1 MWYFIMFFVLTATG
15 FSIGYDVADNNDI
28 PMQDIGKAIEAC
40 QPNGGLKFLKA
51 NGKTAVCV
59 NDVRITFK

>member
-1 MWYFIMFFVLTATG
+1 MWYLIMFFVLIATG
-15 FSIGYDVADNNDI
+15 FSIGYDVADSNDI

-40 QPNGGLKFLKA
+40 QPNGGLKSLKA

-59 NDVRITFK
+59 NDMTVTFK